1 MAAFSIS
8 SLASFFADEQKS
20 LTRGEN
26 HYKSS
31 FSYSDGII
39 HGEIHASMKK
49 KVYKVTIYLDEEH
62 TIKST
67 DCECPRGKFKCSHAA
82 ALFIHG
88 IYNLSR
94 TDIECQW
101 RKRKATNALLPSVQE
116 MFPPTKPGYKALV
129 DVVQVA
135 LNLKA
140 VEAAVRSV
148 DYHGLVWG
156 TSKFLPVAY
165 GIQEMQISCVVEDD
179 KIGTDFLEEKITEFE
194 DNVQSV
200 DVVALNTV

>member
-1 MAAFSIS
+1 MAALSIS

-26 HYKSS
+26 HYKSNHVES
-31 FSYSDGII
+31 FSYIDGII
-39 HGEIHASMKK
+39 RGEIHASMKK
-49 KVYKVTIYLDEEH
+49 KVYKVTIYLDKEH

-116 MFPPTKPGYKALV
+116 MFPRP
-129 DVVQVA
+129 
-135 LNLKA
+135 NLATRLCEERLHWRSA
-140 VEAAVRSV
+140 VNFSRV
-148 DYHGLVWG
+148 
-156 TSKFLPVAY
+156 
-165 GIQEMQISCVVEDD
+165 
-179 KIGTDFLEEKITEFE
+179 
-194 DNVQSV
+194 
-200 DVVALNTV
+200 